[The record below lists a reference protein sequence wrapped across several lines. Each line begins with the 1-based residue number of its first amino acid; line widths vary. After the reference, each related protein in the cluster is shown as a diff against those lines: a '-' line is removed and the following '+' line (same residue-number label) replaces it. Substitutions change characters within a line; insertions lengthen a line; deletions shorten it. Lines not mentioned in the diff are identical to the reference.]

1 MHNKYSVINIKDILK
16 KGTEAEEKLIKQIN
30 DFSSKYKEDEEAS
43 DVERFLKN
51 NAIEFTK
58 KQQSVTYL
66 VLSSEDASLLG
77 YFAITIKPINIRDDS
92 IDSNRMRSKIARVS
106 ELEDTKGIYTLSA
119 YLIAQL
125 GKNYANKKHKEFS
138 GTELLNITLES
149 IYDMQY
155 RAGGMVVFLESEKKD
170 ELMNFYVN
178 DNGFKKFDTKIG
190 KENVELVQLLK
201 IL

>member
-16 KGTEAEEKLIKQIN
+16 KGSKAEEELIRQISN
-30 DFSSKYKEDEEAS
+30 FSSRYKEEVEIS
-43 DVERFLKN
+43 DVEKFLKN

-66 VLSSEDASLLG
+66 VLSNNDASLLG
-77 YFAITIKPINIRDDS
+77 YFAITIKPINIRYDS
-92 IDSNRMRSKIARVS
+92 VDSNRMRSKIARVS
-106 ELEDTKGIYTLSA
+106 ELEGTKGIYTLSA

-170 ELMNFYVN
+170 ELMHFYI
-178 DNGFKKFDTKIG
+178 DENGFKKFDTKTG